1 MNCQILQ
8 WFSIPPDFNITKLKK
23 TVILTADHISC
34 NTEMRFE
41 MAFNSVFNLEMY
53 DDHIIP

>member
-1 MNCQILQ
+1 M
-8 WFSIPPDFNITKLKK
+8 
-23 TVILTADHISC
+23 ILTADHISC

-53 DDHIIP
+53 DEHIIP